1 MKKKYK
7 LDVELEQ
14 SDYRNYKNL
23 SKGIVNVL
31 DEKKKHIRGLEHL
44 LNIISVLMLIMLFV
58 DQFKYSEYLLLII
71 SLLVGVTLV
80 YITVSRIKTKRV
92 IKNILFPMSKLKE
105 NKKLLTV
112 RVYYNK
118 FSDKLYIIQTVMIV
132 IWIVLSLI
140 RVVAIII

>member
-7 LDVELEQ
+7 LDVELET

-23 SKGIVNVL
+23 SKESVNVL
-31 DEKKKHIRGLEHL
+31 DEKKKHIRGSEHL

-58 DQFKYSEYLLLII
+58 DQFKYSEYILLII

-92 IKNILFPMSKLKE
+92 IKNLLFPMSKLKE
-105 NKKLLTV
+105 IKKLLTV
-112 RVYYNK
+112 RIYYNK
-118 FSDKLYIIQTVMIV
+118 FSDKLYIIQTVMIA
-132 IWIVLSLI
+132 IWVVVSLI
-140 RVVAIII
+140 RGIAIII